1 MRLLDRRFAGV
12 ARGVGTAAILGRVH
26 SAQLKLA
33 DLHLPCAFT
42 IMEVCS
48 FPQCFFYSLSYTI
61 KGRDVDLLF
70 GLDMLKQHQACID
83 LDKNVLRIN
92 GREVTFL
99 AEHELPEQ
107 ARMMERPIDLADT
120 NTSAGPSSI
129 PSGSQPQFPGS
140 GHALGNQ
147 PAGIQDVKD
156 LPHLP
161 TLAITQ
167 RVRFNTH

>member
-48 FPQCFFYSLSYTI
+48 FPQCFFNSLSYTI

-120 NTSAGPSSI
+120 NTSAGRRQYLLARNLNSLVLA
-129 PSGSQPQFPGS
+129 
-140 GHALGNQ
+140 HALGNQ
-147 PAGIQDVKD
+147 PGRGIQDVKD
-156 LPHLP
+156 PPAP
-161 TLAITQ
+161 TQ
-167 RVRFNTH
+167 P